1 MYYTRLLRKVIHIYT
16 TLYSLTAVCFGG
28 FPVNSLICTYKSKNK
43 SKILPIVP
51 GEVVMATNRL
61 SIDTLA
67 LKNP

>member
-28 FPVNSLICTYKSKNK
+28 FPVNSHICTYKSKNK

>member
-1 MYYTRLLRKVIHIYT
+1 MYVLRKVTQEGNIYT

-43 SKILPIVP
+43 FKILPIVP